1 MGQDS
6 QHHLFAELSDI
17 DVILELQFSDWSD
30 RKILKHHKIPYYS
43 SMMSVIHN
51 VMLRKRCLENIGS
64 PCQILS
70 HFIRLPLFSSLYCRF
85 WTRLALCLP
94 VHRKIWLPGETY
106 HYVSIK
112 EKMTALSITISIS
125 MTFIWIILIIATVI
139 EYQTVYRSAYYE
151 HISNVL
157 NSMGTRTACSIYHYT
172 AIGGIVTGTSIQL
185 RSVCGNIWM
194 NEWCSCS
201 LPYLLN
207 QGNCME

>member
-1 MGQDS
+1 MSRKHWFSLPDPES
-6 QHHLFAELSDI
+6 FHSPASLLFPL
-17 DVILELQFSDWSD
+17 L
-30 RKILKHHKIPYYS
+30 
-43 SMMSVIHN
+43 
-51 VMLRKRCLENIGS
+51 
-64 PCQILS
+64 QILNKVGIVS
-70 HFIRLPLFSSLYCRF
+70 SCAQKDLIARGDISLRL
-85 WTRLALCLP
+85 
-94 VHRKIWLPGETY
+94 HKRKDD
-106 HYVSIK
+106 S
-112 EKMTALSITISIS
+112 LSITISIS

-185 RSVCGNIWM
+185 KSVCGNIWM
-194 NEWCSCS
+194 NELCSCS